1 MIATFSERFCAILTP
16 SPRRTNGRTVRRRAR
31 AIDIFDSFAV
41 TPDGVWIAAS
51 QTVYVGTLS

>member
-1 MIATFSERFCAILTP
+1 MAEQYADARELLT
-16 SPRRTNGRTVRRRAR
+16 
-31 AIDIFDSFAV
+31 IFDRFAV